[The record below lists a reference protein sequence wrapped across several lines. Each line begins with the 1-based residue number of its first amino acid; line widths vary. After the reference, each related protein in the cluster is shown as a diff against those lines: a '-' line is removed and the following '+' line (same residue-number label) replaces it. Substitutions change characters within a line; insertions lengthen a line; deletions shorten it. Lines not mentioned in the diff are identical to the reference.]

1 MHLVFFVGSD
11 GKSYIIMLKPRDDL
25 RKDYRL
31 MEFNGV
37 VNRFLQDCA
46 ETRRRRLY
54 IRTYSVLPLNEEC
67 GLIEWVP
74 NLLGLRPILVNIYKQ
89 KGKLVRIG
97 RVSPGVKVLTCLYTI
112 WRFKLP
118 TVALRC
124 EMLHLGAD

>member
-1 MHLVFFVGSD
+1 
-11 GKSYIIMLKPRDDL
+11 MLKPRDDL

-37 VNRFLQDCA
+37 VNRFLQDDP

-74 NLLGLRPILVNIYKQ
+74 NLVGLRPILMHIYKQ
-89 KGKLVRIG
+89 KGELIFAKNYPVLGILMNTHVE
-97 RVSPGVKVLTCLYTI
+97 GVCT
-112 WRFKLP
+112 
-118 TVALRC
+118 
-124 EMLHLGAD
+124 